1 MKVID
6 FDKKGNVIRLYIGED
21 ACKDYGGDDWDDRPY
36 ESNAGTVYEEYVKGM
51 ADFAFPYD
59 YLVLEP
65 CNGEYNSPWCKDDFK
80 KRKTPCLIIV
90 DRNAFDDDYYW
101 YDSSYKEWVGYDK
114 ALKVYYED
122 NIDELAQKIVDFGG
136 VKL

>member
-1 MKVID
+1 MIHVVI
-6 FDKKGNVIRLYIGED
+6 FGFLFLLLVTGIVATIVNR
-21 ACKDYGGDDWDDRPY
+21 DDDHD
-36 ESNAGTVYEEYVKGM
+36 S
-51 ADFAFPYD
+51 
-59 YLVLEP
+59 
-65 CNGEYNSPWCKDDFK
+65 YN
-80 KRKTPCLIIV
+80 
-90 DRNAFDDDYYW
+90 DDYYW